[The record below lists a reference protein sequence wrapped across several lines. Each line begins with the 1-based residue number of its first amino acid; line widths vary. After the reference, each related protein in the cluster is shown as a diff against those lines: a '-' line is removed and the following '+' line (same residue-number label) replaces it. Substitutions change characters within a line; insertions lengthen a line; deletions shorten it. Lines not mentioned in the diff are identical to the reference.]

1 MNRLNLHELKDESL
15 DLIIEKLQG
24 NEAGQT
30 KMFKSFRDQYEQLL
44 NSNELNLNK
53 LISIHEGFEIYLEN
67 FIIIQNAFLIRIRE
81 EKKSDEISVIQSYI
95 EFTNIYIN
103 SIQGIYL
110 NQVSQRINQIEFNT
124 SIGKSNKSIRLA
136 WIGIFIGAIFSWGAS
151 AYYYQVSRKDQNKY
165 ESQLEERIILD
176 RLNVNRLEEEKRI
189 LQDRLN
195 LLDQTL
201 KMKSGVVP

>member
-1 MNRLNLHELKDESL
+1 
-15 DLIIEKLQG
+15 
-24 NEAGQT
+24 
-30 KMFKSFRDQYEQLL
+30 
-44 NSNELNLNK
+44 LNLNK